1 MNVGQIGN
9 ERNFGR
15 VNYTITAFIFN
26 KPNIGSSGGSACLG
40 SRYHNETQNW
50 SSRYC
55 RYLTFHL
62 PTMKRLQS

>member
-40 SRYHNETQNW
+40 SRYHNELKIGHPGIAVT
-50 SSRYC
+50 
-55 RYLTFHL
+55 
-62 PTMKRLQS
+62 